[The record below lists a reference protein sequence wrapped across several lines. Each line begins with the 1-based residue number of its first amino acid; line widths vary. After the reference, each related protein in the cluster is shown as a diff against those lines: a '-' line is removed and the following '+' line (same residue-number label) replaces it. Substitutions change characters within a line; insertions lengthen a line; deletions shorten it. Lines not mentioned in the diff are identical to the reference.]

1 MKEWFRKL
9 LDSKIVMAVVSI
21 VFGTVLI
28 AERGAAVAFIVKLF
42 GWVMVAA
49 AVVQVIRY
57 AVKRESREPG
67 ILASAVVC
75 LIIGFI
81 FVASPRVI
89 VDLFPVLMGLV
100 LIVSSAANI
109 AGLLGSVFRNS
120 FWTASL
126 IFAIFSLVLGVV
138 VLLHP
143 SAVADLLLV
152 IAGFTFVVNGF
163 TDLMM
168 LSAFRS
174 QIKKKD

>member
-57 AVKRESREPG
+57 AGKRESREPG
-67 ILASAVVC
+67 ILAAAVVC

-81 FVASPRVI
+81 FV
-89 VDLFPVLMGLV
+89 
-100 LIVSSAANI
+100 
-109 AGLLGSVFRNS
+109 
-120 FWTASL
+120 
-126 IFAIFSLVLGVV
+126 SLVLGVV

>member
-67 ILASAVVC
+67 ILAS
-75 LIIGFI
+75 
-81 FVASPRVI
+81 
-89 VDLFPVLMGLV
+89 
-100 LIVSSAANI
+100 
-109 AGLLGSVFRNS
+109 

-126 IFAIFSLVLGVV
+126 IFAILSLVLGVV

>member
-1 MKEWFRKL
+1 MVRLFRLFRL
-9 LDSKIVMAVVSI
+9 LR
-21 VFGTVLI
+21 VF
-28 AERGAAVAFIVKLF
+28 KF
-42 GWVMVAA
+42 GRYLEALQT
-49 AVVQVIRY
+49 VVQVIRY

-126 IFAIFSLVLGVV
+126 VFAILSLVLGVV